1 MYQPS
6 QQAIKPIYKPQAH
19 IKIGMIPIQKTSSK
33 KKKQNKTEDAIN
45 CIAPKHNGERSN
57 TMNKHQC
64 QN

>member
-33 KKKQNKTEDAIN
+33 KKKTKQNGRCNKLHSSKTQW
-45 CIAPKHNGERSN
+45 R
-57 TMNKHQC
+57 TL
-64 QN
+64 